1 MKIGIIGIGHLGV
14 ALATG
19 YARAGLAADVT
30 LSPRNVANS
39 AALNAEYKIKVAE
52 TNDDVVRA
60 SDAIIIAVRP
70 ADVIETIRMLPWRKG
85 HVAISVAAGITAG
98 SLRGAVIPAGA
109 ARAMP
114 VMASALNESAVP
126 LFPNSDLA
134 ISALNPL
141 GAVTAFDDEDA
152 FNKTSALG
160 AWFGWLFQLVGE
172 TTDVLAASGVDPIQ
186 ARKVSADM
194 MRAAGAFMA
203 NDPDCDPKKVIVDM
217 ATPGGITEI
226 GLRTLQE
233 ANAFAPWHKAMT
245 DSIQRLDELG
255 CSDS

>member
-19 YARAGLAADVT
+19 YARAGLAADVI
-30 LSPRNVANS
+30 LSPRNATNS
-39 AALNAEYKIKVAE
+39 ASLNAEFDIKVAE

-60 SDAIIIAVRP
+60 SDAVIIAVRP
-70 ADVIETIRMLPWRKG
+70 ADVIETIRMLPGRKD

-98 SLRGAVIPAGA
+98 SLRGAVIPACA

-126 LFPNSDLA
+126 LFPNNDLA
-134 ISALNPL
+134 INALNPL

-172 TTDVLAASGVDPIQ
+172 TTDALAASGVDPIQ
-186 ARKVSADM
+186 GRKVSADM

-203 NDPDCDPKKVIVDM
+203 NDPERDPKEVIVDL
-217 ATPGGITEI
+217 ATPGGITEV
-226 GLRTLQE
+226 GLRTLKE

-245 DSIQRLDELG
+245 NSIQRLDELG
-255 CSDS
+255 RSKS